1 MDKIDLTILRELQKD
16 SRISYAELG
25 RMLGLTRVSIKERVE
40 KLKREGVIEEST
52 IIINPSAVGKEVS
65 VFFEIDV
72 EPFYLDEVAQALSQ
86 EDAVENLYLMS
97 GASTLHMH
105 ALVDNMK
112 ALEKFILETVYSK
125 KGITRVQTNTLIKRY
140 KSKKGG
146 MRL

>member
-1 MDKIDLTILRELQKD
+1 MDSIDSRILMELQQD

-25 RMLGLTRVSIKERVE
+25 RKFSMTRASIKDRVE
-40 KLKREGVIEEST
+40 KLRREGVIEDFT
-52 IIINPSAVGKEVS
+52 IIINPNAIGKEVS

-146 MRL
+146 VRL

>member
-86 EDAVENLYLMS
+86 EEAVENLYLMS

-105 ALVDNMK
+105 ALVENMK